1 MRNPT
6 SNIQRVARS
15 SAAWA
20 WFRANQNCPLRNKT
34 SDIRH
39 TTSNIRHTTKTA
51 FTLVELLIALAITA
65 ILLTAIAVA
74 FNASVINYT
83 ENEKIYKAING
94 ARQAMF
100 RITSQL
106 RTADTV
112 SPDTLDNECTFYTAD
127 GENLTYRY
135 DASEKVLYLITNAD
149 TTDPDYKLCENVEA
163 MTFTPKTFEV
173 EEGGVTLTKVRS
185 VQMAITVSAGG
196 LTKKLAA
203 AAVIRKNLD

>member
-1 MRNPT
+1 MRYPT
-6 SNIQRVARS
+6 SNIRRQS
-15 SAAWA
+15 
-20 WFRANQNCPLRNKT
+20 PLRGHT
-34 SDIRH
+34 S
-39 TTSNIRHTTKTA
+39 KTA

-83 ENEKIYKAING
+83 ENEKIYKALNG

-106 RTADTV
+106 RTAKAVDPTAPV
-112 SPDTLDNECTFYTAD
+112 NECTLITAD
-127 GENLTYRY
+127 DEDLTYRY
-135 DASEKVLYLITNAD
+135 DASEKILYLITND
-149 TTDPDYKLCENVEA
+149 DSTDYKLCENVEA

-173 EEGGVTLTKVRS
+173 EEGGVTVTKVRS

-196 LTKKLAA
+196 LTKKIAA
-203 AAVIRKNLD
+203 AAVVRKNLD

>member
-1 MRNPT
+1 MRHT
-6 SNIQRVARS
+6 
-15 SAAWA
+15 
-20 WFRANQNCPLRNKT
+20 T

-39 TTSNIRHTTKTA
+39 PSKTA

-65 ILLTAIAVA
+65 ILLTAVAVA

-83 ENEKIYKAING
+83 ENEKIYKAINT

-106 RTADTV
+106 RTATAVV
-112 SPDTLDNECTFYTAD
+112 SDPNAPANECTFITAD
-127 GENLTYRY
+127 GQDLTYRY
-135 DASEKVLYLITNAD
+135 DASAKILYLITNDD

-163 MTFTPKTFEV
+163 MTFTKNVVV
-173 EEGGVTLTKVRS
+173 EDMVTKVRS

-196 LTKKLAA
+196 LTKKVAA
-203 AAVIRKNLD
+203 AAVIRRNLD

>member
-1 MRNPT
+1 MQNT
-6 SNIQRVARS
+6 TYNIQ
-15 SAAWA
+15 
-20 WFRANQNCPLRNKT
+20 
-34 SDIRH
+34 H
-39 TTSNIRHTTKTA
+39 TTSNMRHPTYDIRHTTKTA

-74 FNASVINYT
+74 FNASVVNYT
-83 ENEKIYKAING
+83 ENEKIYKAINS

-112 SPDTLDNECTFYTAD
+112 DPDTLDNECTFETAD

-135 DASEKVLYLITNAD
+135 DASAKVLYLITNDD
-149 TTDPDYKLCENVEA
+149 TTDPDYKLCENVEE

-173 EEGGVTLTKVRS
+173 EEGGGTVTKVRS

-203 AAVIRKNLD
+203 AAVIRRNLD

>member
-6 SNIQRVARS
+6 SNIRHM
-15 SAAWA
+15 
-20 WFRANQNCPLRNKT
+20 T

-39 TTSNIRHTTKTA
+39 PALSRVEATTYDIRHPSKAA
-51 FTLVELLIALAITA
+51 FTLVELLIALAIMA
-65 ILLTAIAVA
+65 ILLTAVAVA

-83 ENEKIYKAING
+83 ENERIYKAINN

-106 RTADTV
+106 RTATAADPNAPV
-112 SPDTLDNECTFYTAD
+112 NECTLITAD
-127 GENLTYRY
+127 GQDLTYRY
-135 DASEKVLYLITNAD
+135 DSSAKTLCLITNDD
-149 TTDPDYKLCENVEA
+149 TSDPDYRLCENVEA
-163 MTFTPKTFEV
+163 MTFTKEV
-173 EEGGVTLTKVRS
+173 VTEDDVTKVRS

-196 LTKKLAA
+196 LTKKVAA